1 MTSMSTEGQLAQE
14 IRRIGAS
21 GAADPG
27 REVQSRINSALAG
40 CDLPERLARL
50 ERLARE
56 LEGTDAAVAPP
67 AGSAASAE
75 AAAPVAPAAPS
86 GAVAPAA
93 PVAGAAEEMQQ
104 LVTRFLGQSGAT
116 EGLSSKELAD
126 KFAAA
131 LETLFDSV
139 NQIVSVIN
147 VTLLGQSEEL
157 ETIRKV
163 IGSNLKG
170 DKEFSAI
177 KDYLERIQKA
187 FLVAHN
193 CFQVSAATLL
203 QELLAELDPQV
214 LLDAKSSGLKFG
226 PLRRAELF
234 DQYEEKHRR
243 CKRWLDSGQYKERL
257 LREFEKQCQINF
269 DANAR

>member
-1 MTSMSTEGQLAQE
+1 MTSMFTEGQLAQE
-14 IRRIGAS
+14 IRKVGAS
-21 GAADPG
+21 GSADPG
-27 REVQSRINSALAG
+27 REVRSRINSALAG

-50 ERLARE
+50 ELLARE
-56 LEGTDAAVAPP
+56 LDAAPAGPAPP
-67 AGSAASAE
+67 AAPPPPASASGT
-75 AAAPVAPAAPS
+75 AAA
-86 GAVAPAA
+86 
-93 PVAGAAEEMQQ
+93 EMQQ

-116 EGLSSKELAD
+116 EGLSSQELAD

-177 KDYLERIQKA
+177 KEYLERIQKA

-193 CFQVSAATLL
+193 CFQVSSATLL

-214 LLDAKSSGLKFG
+214 LLDAKSTGLKFG